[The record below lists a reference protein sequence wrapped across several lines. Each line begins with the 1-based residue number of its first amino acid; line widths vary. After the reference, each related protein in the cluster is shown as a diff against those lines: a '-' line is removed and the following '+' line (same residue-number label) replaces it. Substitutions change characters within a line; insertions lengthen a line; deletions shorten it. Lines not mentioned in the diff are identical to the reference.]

1 MLSAQAGAA
10 GEEATV
16 VWMCETDGSQSP
28 NDMEAHSC
36 QWHED
41 VLRPCR
47 SCLVSNQNY
56 RQSRCVCANK
66 AAALVAAMRSAGAD
80 ADGKALSDSGVLLMT
95 EEYQCMQTK
104 FTVEEGSST
113 GRRLCPGEYTVRGCE
128 TNEFGT
134 CEIYFRWVPAI
145 HYDSSPPSRSCW
157 KTRLKRV

>member
-1 MLSAQAGAA
+1 
-10 GEEATV
+10 